1 MEVTLIMSRGLL
13 IAVLTTRHKNLIPLA
28 YIGVCL
34 ATGGMYCLSPCIA
47 VWIGLNQAGQTKRA
61 MSVAM
66 TILFSQFG
74 GLVGSNIYLAN
85 EAPSYPTG
93 FGCSLGFLGAGCIIV
108 PMLYWYIIGRINAKR
123 DALSEAE
130 IYDKYSVDEL
140 QDMGDLSPLYR
151 YER

>member
-85 EAPSYPTG
+85 EARES
-93 FGCSLGFLGAGCIIV
+93 
-108 PMLYWYIIGRINAKR
+108 
-123 DALSEAE
+123 
-130 IYDKYSVDEL
+130 
-140 QDMGDLSPLYR
+140 
-151 YER
+151 